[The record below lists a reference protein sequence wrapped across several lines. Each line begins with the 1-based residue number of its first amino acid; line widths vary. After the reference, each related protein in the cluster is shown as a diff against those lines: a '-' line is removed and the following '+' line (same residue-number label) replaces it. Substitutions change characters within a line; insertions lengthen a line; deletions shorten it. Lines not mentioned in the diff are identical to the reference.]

1 MKLVD
6 SEEGVHLKN
15 TWEVSPIRPRAKWKI
30 YKEEGISN
38 DVQITSLDTCRSM
51 GASDGEKGR
60 GETGWG
66 TGGEK
71 RSSSAPH
78 LSNGTCV

>member
-1 MKLVD
+1 MPNGRFTKK
-6 SEEGVHLKN
+6 EG
-15 TWEVSPIRPRAKWKI
+15 
-30 YKEEGISN
+30 YISN
-38 DVQITSLDTCRSM
+38 DVQIASLDTRRSM

-60 GETGWG
+60 EETAWG

-78 LSNGTCV
+78 LSNDTHVSKAF